1 MEFLKFVIK
10 GTLQTTYFC
19 NKKVFVCVY
28 IFIYAY
34 IYIEV
39 ESTKI
44 LILIVTT
51 YIQMWWNNEEII
63 FIKVYLVLS
72 FVYTK
77 F

>member
-51 YIQMWWNNEEII
+51 YIQMW
-63 FIKVYLVLS
+63 
-72 FVYTK
+72 
-77 F
+77 